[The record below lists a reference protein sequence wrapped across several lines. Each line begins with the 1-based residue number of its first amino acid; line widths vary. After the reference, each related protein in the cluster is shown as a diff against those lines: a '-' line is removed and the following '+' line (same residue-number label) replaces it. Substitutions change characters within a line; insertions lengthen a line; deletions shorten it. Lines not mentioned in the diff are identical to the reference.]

1 MSEPE
6 KEIFY
11 RVMRYHPSTPEILF
25 SASSYRGDVEEEK
38 QTTRFLRKGIN
49 VDKAGIGFFASDS
62 IEGAE
67 YWVEQGEQD
76 PFAYGIFRV
85 LGTRKPNTEDWA
97 GEIIDEM
104 EILEEVK
111 TYPPTRTHSKL
122 ALAGKS
128 SLSGLKQ
135 VLALPD
141 ELKSRLIARGAWKPL
156 DEVEIQAAI
165 DEGLATKEELEYLKQ
180 YNSYLP

>member
-1 MSEPE
+1 MTEPE

-11 RVMRYHPSTPEILF
+11 RVMKYHPSAPDILF
-25 SASSYRGDVEEEK
+25 SSASYRGDVEEAK

-49 VDKAGIGFFASDS
+49 VDKAGIGFFATDTAES
-62 IEGAE
+62 AE

-85 LGTRKPNTEDWA
+85 LGTRKPNPEDWA

-104 EILEEVK
+104 EILEEIK
-111 TYPPTRTHSKL
+111 TYPPTRTHSAA

-128 SLSGLKQ
+128 TLGGLKQ
-135 VLALPD
+135 VLAVP
-141 ELKSRLIARGAWKPL
+141 EALKSRLIEMGRWKPL
-156 DEVEIQAAI
+156 DETEIQAAI

-180 YNSYLP
+180 YNSYFA